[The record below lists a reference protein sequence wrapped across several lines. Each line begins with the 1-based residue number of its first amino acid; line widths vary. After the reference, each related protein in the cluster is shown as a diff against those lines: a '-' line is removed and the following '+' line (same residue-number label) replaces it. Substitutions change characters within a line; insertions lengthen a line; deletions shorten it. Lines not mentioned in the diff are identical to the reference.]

1 MIVLADEYNVPIH
14 KDICAMD
21 SQVALVPLYFTYVY
35 HIIPFPTLFLFK
47 FFMISTSVSFTC
59 PSISI

>member
-35 HIIPFPTLFLFK
+35 HIIPFPTLSLSTFLHDQHDPQLYLPFH
-47 FFMISTSVSFTC
+47 
-59 PSISI
+59 